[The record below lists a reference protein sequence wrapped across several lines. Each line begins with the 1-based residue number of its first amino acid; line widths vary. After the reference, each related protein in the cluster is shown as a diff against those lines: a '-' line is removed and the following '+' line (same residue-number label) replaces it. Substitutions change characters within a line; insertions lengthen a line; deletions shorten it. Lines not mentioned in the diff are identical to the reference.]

1 MNKIEY
7 KGKFLIIKQKEKE
20 ILVVGDLHLG
30 FESALNQAGIFVN
43 RYIFEEVEK
52 SFDELFEFKK
62 KFDEIVLLGDI
73 KHTFGSILKEERQQ
87 FIQIIEKLEK
97 RCEKIIITKGNHD
110 VLINY
115 LPKKENLE
123 IKDCYLSENIAFL
136 HGDKDFELVENKK
149 IETIIIGHLH
159 PAIVLRD
166 GVKSEKYKCFLEGK
180 YKNKK
185 FIICPS
191 FISSNEG
198 TDPRDYPTKIP
209 WNLDLNEFKVITV
222 GDKLEN
228 FEFGKL
234 KEIN

>member
-1 MNKIEY
+1 MNKITY

-30 FESALNQAGIFVN
+30 FESALNQAGIFIN

-52 SFDELFEFKK
+52 SFDELFEFKD
-62 KFDEIVLLGDI
+62 KFNEIVLLGDI

-87 FIQIIEKLEK
+87 FEKIIEKLEK
-97 RCEKIIITKGNHD
+97 RTEKLIITKGNHD

-115 LPKKENLE
+115 LPKKDNLE
-123 IKDCYLSENIAFL
+123 IKDYYLSEEIAFL
-136 HGDKDFELVENKK
+136 HGDRDFDLIKDKK
-149 IETIIIGHLH
+149 IKTIVIGHLH

-180 YKNKK
+180 YKDKN

-198 TDPRDYPTKIP
+198 TDPRDYLTKLP
-209 WNLDLNEFKVITV
+209 WPLELEEFKVIAV
-222 GDKLEN
+222 GNELEN